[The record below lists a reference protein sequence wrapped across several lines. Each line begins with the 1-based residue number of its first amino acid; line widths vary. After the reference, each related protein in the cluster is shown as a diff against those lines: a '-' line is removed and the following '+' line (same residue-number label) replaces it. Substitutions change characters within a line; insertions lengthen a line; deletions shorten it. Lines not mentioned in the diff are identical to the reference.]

1 MKNLSKNKEL
11 EGDTPSGFFVG
22 CPEQEFH
29 MEIKE
34 NLNDCIENVDG

>member
-1 MKNLSKNKEL
+1 MKNSNKDKEL
-11 EGDTPSGFFVG
+11 EDNTSSGFFVG

-34 NLNDCIENVDG
+34 SLNDCIENVDG